1 MHRAIPMAAAIAIS
15 AAFADEQ
22 PQELGRIRWQRD
34 FAAAQAAAKQ
44 ADRPLLVLFD
54 EVPG

>member
-1 MHRAIPMAAAIAIS
+1 MHRTIPMAAAIAVS
-15 AAFADEQ
+15 AAFAGEQ
-22 PQELGRIRWQRD
+22 PQELGTIHWKRD
-34 FAAAQAAAKQ
+34 FAAAQKAAKQ